1 MTETASPEATS
12 ADATPDVATPD
23 VAVPA
28 ENPADNGGRIMDLPD
43 RVRQIAETDPTRL
56 ALIHEHR
63 GWGGRPRTT
72 STTYAELSRRAE
84 AVAVGLRAFGVGEGT
99 LCSFMIPPCE
109 DAMVAAL
116 ALWRVG
122 AVMVGIEPHSH
133 GLRSVGK
140 SIARVGPEVFLGTP
154 EAQAGRLA
162 FAWGKGTI
170 TKNILVGPAK
180 FPGMTTL
187 ASLERPVTGQ
197 PGLPDVSVDDP
208 CVIAFTTGS
217 TGHPK
222 PTVMTHGNLTSM
234 IDGVAAQWRLAD
246 HGDVIDMPTF
256 PIFWIIGL
264 FHGGTVVVPPMNF
277 ATKGPGSADPAKL
290 VATIQRHQVASFF
303 GSPAVLTNLARYCDA
318 NGITLPSI
326 NRIVAGGAEVYGPL
340 YAAVK
345 NMLVD
350 GEIYSNYGAT
360 EALPIAEISGATV
373 LGETWARTEAGEGLC
388 VGDPLEKVEIR
399 IVDIVDGPIATM
411 DDAVVL
417 EPGRIGEVV
426 ARSPHISDHYYD
438 APDEMVDN
446 KMEDGATRW
455 HRLGDTG
462 WLDDQG
468 RLWVCG
474 RRSHRVVTDERTYYP
489 LCVEPVI
496 NTHADVVKS
505 ALVEPVVDGEKVAA
519 VCVELRPDAR
529 ENQGR
534 IERELLDLAAQH
546 DATRGLTRF
555 FFIDHLP
562 VDKRHNAKIDRPG
575 LARTLSAEAA

>member
-1 MTETASPEATS
+1 MTETTKAEPIG
-12 ADATPDVATPD
+12 ADEPAAPVA
-23 VAVPA
+23 
-28 ENPADNGGRIMDLPD
+28 GRIMDLPD
-43 RVRQIAETDPTRL
+43 RIRGIAATDPDRL
-56 ALIHEHR
+56 ALVHEHR
-63 GWGGRPRTT
+63 WIGVKPRITT
-72 STTYAELSRRAE
+72 TTYAELSRRAE
-84 AVAVGLRAFGVGEGT
+84 AVAVGLREFGVREGT

-133 GLRSVGK
+133 GLRSVGR

-162 FAWGKGTI
+162 FGWGKRTV
-170 TKNILVGPAK
+170 TKNIVVGPPK
-180 FPGMTTL
+180 LPGVTTL
-187 ASLERPVTGQ
+187 ASLERAV
-197 PGLPDVSVDDP
+197 PGEPTLPDVDVDDP
-208 CVIAFTTGS
+208 CVIAYTTGS
-217 TGHPK
+217 TGNPK
-222 PTVMTHGNLTSM
+222 PTVMTHRNLTAM

-290 VATIQRHQVASFF
+290 VATIQRHRVASFF
-303 GSPAVLTNLARYCDA
+303 GSPAVLTNLARYCAD
-318 NGITLPSI
+318 NDVKLPSI
-326 NRIVAGGAEVYGPL
+326 KRIVAGGAEVYGPL

-360 EALPIAEISGATV
+360 EALPIAEIAGATV

-388 VGDPLEKVEIR
+388 VGDPLAHVEVR

-411 DDAVVL
+411 DDADIL
-417 EPGRIGEVV
+417 IDGRIGEVV

-438 APDEMVDN
+438 APDEMADN
-446 KMEDGATRW
+446 KIVDGATRW
-455 HRLGDTG
+455 HRLGDCG
-462 WLDDQG
+462 RLDEKG

-474 RRSHRVVTDERTYYP
+474 RRSHRVVTDDRTYFP

-496 NTHADVVKS
+496 NTHPDVVKS
-505 ALVEPVVDGEKVAA
+505 ALVEPVVDGVEIAA
-519 VCVELRPDAR
+519 ICVELRPDAR
-529 ENQGR
+529 PEQAR
-534 IERELLDLAAQH
+534 IERELVDLARQH
-546 DATRGLTRF
+546 DATRGLDRF

-575 LARTLSAEAA
+575 LARTLGTTPD

>member
-1 MTETASPEATS
+1 MTETASTDSTSVDTPTDTSSVDTPES
-12 ADATPDVATPD
+12 TPA
-23 VAVPA
+23 AV
-28 ENPADNGGRIMDLPD
+28 GGRIMDLPD

-63 GWGGRPRTT
+63 WIGSKPRTT
-72 STTYAELSRRAE
+72 TTTYGELSHRAE
-84 AVAVGLRAFGVGEGT
+84 AVAVGLREFGVREGT

-162 FAWGKGTI
+162 FGWGKPTI
-170 TKNILVGPAK
+170 SKNILVGPAK
-180 FPGMTTL
+180 FPGVTTL
-187 ASLERPVTGQ
+187 ASLERPVTGE
-197 PGLPDVSVDDP
+197 PALPDVQVDDP

-222 PTVMTHGNLTSM
+222 PTVMTHRNLTSM
-234 IDGVAAQWRLAD
+234 IDGVAAQWRLAE

-303 GSPAVLTNLARYCDA
+303 GSPAVLTNLARHCADH
-318 NGITLPSI
+318 GIKLPSI

-360 EALPIAEISGATV
+360 EALPIAEIAGATV

-388 VGDPLEKVEIR
+388 VGDPLAKVEVR
-399 IVDIVDGPIATM
+399 IVDIVDDPIPTM

-417 EPGRIGEVV
+417 EPGQIGEVV
-426 ARSPHISDHYYD
+426 ARSAHISDRYWD
-438 APDEMVDN
+438 APDEMTDN
-446 KMEDGATRW
+446 KIEDGATRW

-474 RRSHRVVTDERTYYP
+474 RRSHRVITDERTYYP

-496 NTHADVVKS
+496 NTHAAVVKS
-505 ALVEPVVDGEKVAA
+505 ALVEPVVGGMKTAA
-519 VCVELRPDAR
+519 VCVELRPEAR
-529 ENQGR
+529 VNQER
-534 IERELLDLAAQH
+534 IERDLTDLAEQH
-546 DATRGLTRF
+546 DATRGLATF

-575 LARTLSAEAA
+575 LGRTLSATPA